1 MYRPI
6 RIGKSSIRIK
16 TVEIKQIKNKDYKN
30 AKNSEID
37 EIETLGGEKE
47 GRLETVKS
55 KMSLVANTK
64 QISIGPAGPLIFRN
78 LQPPGQLILQE
89 SGAGSKLPLYLSE
102 LALGDYETKRDSI
115 SEYTLKQDEKH
126 DFHSL
131 NVLKTMK
138 SVKAKGTTYLITFEA
153 CLHDYKNR
161 NPQTFQTKIFMTHP
175 YLPTLKIDIRFVRT
189 KPN

>member
-1 MYRPI
+1 MNQDGPWSCNEELYSDFH
-6 RIGKSSIRIK
+6 K
-16 TVEIKQIKNKDYKN
+16 EKD
-30 AKNSEID
+30 SGEF
-37 EIETLGGEKE
+37 TLY
-47 GRLETVKS
+47 T
-55 KMSLVANTK
+55 
-64 QISIGPAGPLIFRN
+64 
-78 LQPPGQLILQE
+78 E